1 LAVAVEGLGH
11 ALVAALALEFVV
23 AALRARWI
31 VDAVLLVR
39 VVTAVVL
46 AVATPGL
53 QGALL
58 VAALE
63 LVRLATTDAT

>member
-1 LAVAVEGLGH
+1 MAVAVEGLGH
-11 ALVAALALEFVV
+11 ALVATLALEFVV